1 MAQPPEKLHLA
12 SMRSPLG
19 RARGLGASHS
29 GAATWRAER
38 IGSVALVPLTIWFV
52 VSVLTLLGS
61 PRAAVVRW
69 AGQPLNSALLLALV
83 AITFQH
89 MALGLQVVIEDYI
102 HSEAIKIASLLAMKA
117 ITLIMALAAAVA
129 VLKMAFAT

>member
-1 MAQPPEKLHLA
+1 MATPPEKLHLA
-12 SMRSPLG
+12 ALRSPLG

-29 GAATWRAER
+29 GATTWRAER
-38 IGSVALVPLTIWFV
+38 IGSAALVPLTIWFV
-52 VSVLTLLGS
+52 ISVLTLLGS
-61 PRAAVVRW
+61 PRAAVVHW

-102 HSEAIKIASLLAMKA
+102 HQEAIKVASLLAMKA